1 MLTSEKQVTEKE
13 KKDLDLIPLSKFND
27 YYDYPSVGSLRQLN
41 FYNTYGFSDKV
52 VRRIGR
58 RLYVKVSS
66 LRDWVEESNGC
77 RVA

>member
-1 MLTSEKQVTEKE
+1 MFTEKQVVEKE
-13 KKDLDLIPLSKFND
+13 KQDLDLIPMSKFND

-41 FYNTYGFSDKV
+41 FYNTYGFTDKV
-52 VRRIGR
+52 IRKIGKRI
-58 RLYVKVSS
+58 YVKISA